1 MVIKRYIHEVHID
14 FYMIERYPF
23 QLYLPGSGIALELFQ
38 IVKDSQSSIN
48 VVVLSKFCEE
58 GDNTRDGVELADYSN
73 ILMSWMSGTK
83 YSVPHSW
90 RLLFGAPAPSEMF
103 W

>member
-1 MVIKRYIHEVHID
+1 MLQ
-14 FYMIERYPF
+14 M
-23 QLYLPGSGIALELFQ
+23 YLPGSGVALDMVTAGDTAEL
-38 IVKDSQSSIN
+38 S
-48 VVVLSKFCEE
+48 VVVLTRFSEE

-73 ILMSWMSGTK
+73 IVLGWASDNK